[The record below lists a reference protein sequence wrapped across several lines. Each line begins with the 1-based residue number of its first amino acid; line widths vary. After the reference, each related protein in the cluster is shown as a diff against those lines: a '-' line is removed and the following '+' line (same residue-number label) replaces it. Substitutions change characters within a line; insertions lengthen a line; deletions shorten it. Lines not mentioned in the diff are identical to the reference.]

1 MIYKITLFL
10 VLFVLNTSNA
20 QTTFGWSSAHDNGD
34 NITETLDG
42 ITVTFT
48 GTSSTTL
55 WNASGWGGT
64 SGYVAD
70 SSNNGDIH
78 SSSATIS
85 FSSAV
90 DVTSV
95 IALDGNQYDV
105 DFTITPIG
113 GSNSPVVYSLVNGI
127 APPVNLNWTDVT
139 SFVISS
145 EHDQSTFIV
154 DNLIVGLSN
163 LSIENNS
170 FENISVFPNPF
181 QDFLYLS
188 KVKNLK
194 NLKVYN
200 FLGQLVIETKE
211 IKIDFRNLKNGI
223 YFLQINT
230 GKGTITKKIIKN

>member
-1 MIYKITLFL
+1 MNYAIK
-10 VLFVLNTSNA
+10 
-20 QTTFGWSSAHDNGD
+20 
-34 NITETLDG
+34 NIIVSYEPRVRINS
-42 ITVTFT
+42 ITVAP
-48 GTSSTTL
+48 
-55 WNASGWGGT
+55 N
-64 SGYVAD
+64 Y
-70 SSNNGDIH
+70 
-78 SSSATIS
+78 
-85 FSSAV
+85 
-90 DVTSV
+90 
-95 IALDGNQYDV
+95 DGNQYDV

-188 KVKNLK
+188 KNC
-194 NLKVYN
+194 
-200 FLGQLVIETKE
+200 
-211 IKIDFRNLKNGI
+211 
-223 YFLQINT
+223 
-230 GKGTITKKIIKN
+230 